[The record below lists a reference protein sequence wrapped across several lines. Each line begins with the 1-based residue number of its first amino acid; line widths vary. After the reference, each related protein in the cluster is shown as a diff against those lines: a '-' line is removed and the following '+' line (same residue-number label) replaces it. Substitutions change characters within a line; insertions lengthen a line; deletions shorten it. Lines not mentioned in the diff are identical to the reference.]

1 MRGLP
6 VPKQDSLQAY
16 LHEIQSFPLL
26 SPEEERELARLWR
39 EGENVEAAHRLV
51 TSNLRFVVKVANQ
64 YRGYGLRLADLV
76 QEGNIGLMKAV
87 YKFDPD
93 RKIRL
98 ISYAVWWIRAYI
110 QSFILRSWSLVKL
123 GTTQAQ
129 RKLFFSLSK
138 AKREIQRLDS
148 TAEEESDE
156 TSVLADR
163 LGVGRDDILEM
174 NRRLSGRDASLSTP
188 VGEGGDESLGDF
200 VQDGCLSQEDAVE
213 RNEVSREVAARIQ
226 AALDTLDRRERY
238 IVEHRLLAEEPMLLR
253 EIGHQ
258 FGVSRERA
266 RQIEAQ
272 ARKKLRKQ
280 LADLAD
286 HVPSD
291 GEQPQLALA

>member
-1 MRGLP
+1 MRSLP

-16 LHEIQSFPLL
+16 LTEIQAFPLL
-26 SPEEERELARLWR
+26 SPDEERELAVAWR
-39 EGENVEAAHRLV
+39 ETEDVEAAHRLV
-51 TSNLRFVVKVANQ
+51 ASNLRFVVKVANQ
-64 YRGYGLRLADLV
+64 YRGYGLRLADLI

-93 RKIRL
+93 RRIRL
-98 ISYAVWWIRAYI
+98 ISYGVWWIRAYI

-138 AKREIQRLDS
+138 AKREIRRMEHDEEA
-148 TAEEESDE
+148 AESEI
-156 TSVLADR
+156 LADR
-163 LGVGRDDILEM
+163 LGVSQDDIVEM

-188 VGEGGDESLGDF
+188 VGEDGDESLGDF
-200 VQDGCLSQEDAVE
+200 VQDGGISQEEAVE
-213 RNEVSREVAARIQ
+213 RDEIRRAVADRVQ
-226 AALDTLDRRERY
+226 SALDGLDVRERY

-253 EIGHQ
+253 EIGQQ

-266 RQIEAQ
+266 RQIEVQ
-272 ARKKLRKQ
+272 ARRKLRRE

-286 HVPSD
+286 WVP
-291 GEQPQLALA
+291 GGTERPALALA